1 MICDK
6 GEIAPRLHV
15 RCRAQS
21 GAIAVSPILDLS
33 AGGLM
38 VAFNGWAAMPGER
51 VLATIDGFSAL
62 SGVLV
67 WAEGGL
73 AGIAFEEAL
82 HEAVFDQMRSKLEGD
97 HGDTGA
103 LVSQREHE
111 QVTTGSERRCFL
123 V

>member
-6 GEIAPRLHV
+6 DENAQRLHV
-15 RCRAQS
+15 SCRGQS
-21 GAIAVSPILDLS
+21 GAIAVMPILDLS

-38 VAFNGWAAMPGER
+38 VAFKGWVAIPGER
-51 VLATIDGFSAL
+51 VLATIDGFSTL

-67 WAEGGL
+67 WAEDGL

-82 HEAVFDQMRSKLEGD
+82 HEAVFDQMRSKLEGAYS
-97 HGDTGA
+97 DTSA
-103 LVSQREHE
+103 LASQREHE
-111 QVTTGSERRCFL
+111 RVTMGSKRRRFL